1 MGFSPVNKEQC
12 RERGWRSWGDEREKE
27 ELAGEDAKNE
37 GSETETVNPVQYVL
51 NTLKKKS
58 FLFCSVPR
66 LKKQNKTLVPLINLV
81 WKCHCLHDMYAQSVL
96 EPPDTIVSN
105 WSHFRCDV
113 NNDPA
118 VLFGFLCR
126 LLTKST
132 TALKKEGGEILG
144 HDQRT
149 HCISR

>member
-1 MGFSPVNKEQC
+1 M
-12 RERGWRSWGDEREKE
+12 
-27 ELAGEDAKNE
+27 
-37 GSETETVNPVQYVL
+37 
-51 NTLKKKS
+51 KK
-58 FLFCSVPR
+58 
-66 LKKQNKTLVPLINLV
+66 KTLVPPVYLV
-81 WKCHCLHDMYAQSVL
+81 WNCRCLHDMYAQSVS

-132 TALKKEGGEILG
+132 AALKKEGGEILG
-144 HDQRT
+144 HDQGT
-149 HCISR
+149 HCIGC